1 MTTFRLISDLEE
13 EVAEYVPQCP
23 RARVL
28 TALRRAARQ
37 FAQESRA
44 WVEELPV
51 IDVVAYQLEYNLLRG
66 TETDPVSNGTFAT
79 GDLTGWSGAGW
90 AYNAGL
96 PKQALHSSGTTALS
110 QTISPALIVNDTY
123 LLTFTVTSCT
133 TGTVTPGLGGVS
145 GNARSA
151 NGTYTEYLTPT
162 AATTLTFTPTTG
174 FNGGVSGITL
184 YRLPY
189 NFVIDRLVSVVN
201 ESVTLD
207 RDDYDLINGNTLR
220 FTDAGVPATAT
231 DTISA
236 YSTTATY
243 AVAAQ
248 AKQDGKY
255 WDCITAISA
264 GENFTQ
270 SKWSQAVDGM
280 YVKVLARP
288 RADSAYLP
296 EWMIDRWGEGIA
308 ALAAYT
314 LLMVPKKPWTDPM
327 SAAERRSVYRHVL
340 NMASGDV
347 NVSDMKDGP
356 DSFTA

>member
-13 EVAEYVPQCP
+13 EVVEYVPFCP
-23 RARVL
+23 RQRVL
-28 TALRRAARQ
+28 TALRRAAREFCRRSQ
-37 FAQESRA
+37 A

-51 IDVVAYQLEYNLLRG
+51 IDVTAYQLEYELLHG
-66 TETDPVSNGTFAT
+66 TESDAVTNGDFAT
-79 GDLTGWSGAGW
+79 GDLTGWAGAGW

-96 PKQALHSSGTTALS
+96 PKKALHSSGTTALS
-110 QTISPALIVNDTY
+110 QTVSPALIVNDTY
-123 LLTFTVTSCT
+123 LLTFTITSCT
-133 TGTVTPGLGGVS
+133 AGSVTPGLGGVS

-174 FNGGVSGITL
+174 FDGGVSGITL

-189 NFVIDRLVSVVN
+189 NFVINRLVSVVN
-201 ESVTLD
+201 ESVTIAPA
-207 RDDYDLINGNTLR
+207 DYFLTTGNVLE
-220 FTDAGVPATAT
+220 FTAAGVPGSST

-243 AVAAQ
+243 AVADQ
-248 AKQDGKY
+248 VKQDGKY

-270 SKWSQAVDGM
+270 SKWARAVDGL
-280 YVKVLARP
+280 YVTVQCLP

-308 ALAAYT
+308 AMAAST
-314 LLMVPKKPWTDPM
+314 LLMIPGVPWNNM
-327 SAAERRSVYRHVL
+327 AAAGERRSVFNRVL
-340 NMASGDV
+340 NAACGDAMI
-347 NVSDMKDGP
+347 SDYKAGP
-356 DSFTA
+356 DSFSA